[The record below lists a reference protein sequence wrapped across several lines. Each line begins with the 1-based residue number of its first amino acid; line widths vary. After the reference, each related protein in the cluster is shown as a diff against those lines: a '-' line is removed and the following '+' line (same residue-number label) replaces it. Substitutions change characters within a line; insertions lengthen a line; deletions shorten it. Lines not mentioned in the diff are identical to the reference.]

1 MKKKNTFTKILAG
14 AGTIL
19 VWLPLLAPV
28 FFSVIS
34 LMSDG
39 VFRFDYL
46 MPAELFPMIILG
58 FGLLVW
64 AAIRAKMRLKLI
76 IWSLGVA
83 VGAVVLSQVVA
94 VVTGIASGRTEP
106 AGFWFGLMLVFF
118 AVFFL
123 SLVIL
128 AIGGALLTRDL
139 FRAQ

>member
-46 MPAELFPMIILG
+46 MPAELFPIIILG

-118 AVFFL
+118 AAFFL

-128 AIGGALLTRDL
+128 AIGGTLLTRDL
-139 FRAQ
+139 YRSH